1 MSEEVTYADLKFQDF
16 PRTDNTQPLGRFG
29 KPAAP
34 VLSRGWRQAALILV
48 LLCLL
53 LFFGLLILAIVFHST
68 LKAEKGRVNEL
79 QNIQEELQKNLS
91 VQLVNNWNSSEQIRN
106 LSAVLQKIATQLCRE
121 LYRKNPAHKCQP
133 CPQSWIWHSD
143 NCYLLND
150 YQLTWQESEKVCSA
164 QNASLLKIRS
174 RSELEFIKSKPLYD
188 YWLGLSPGKFQKSVE
203 KVGDTIASSAW
214 DIRNTSNLNK
224 MYCGFIYNTYVYYI
238 QCSNTR
244 KTVCQKMARPSLN
257 IESILTNGI
266 PGGSSKF

>member
-1 MSEEVTYADLKFQDF
+1 M
-16 PRTDNTQPLGRFG
+16 
-29 KPAAP
+29 
-34 VLSRGWRQAALILV
+34 

-244 KTVCQKMARPSLN
+244 KTVCQKTARPSLN

-266 PGGSSKF
+266 PGGSRYPG